1 MRHNTLK
8 DLTALAIAINGQYNK
23 KTYQNFKL
31 WKTVTQFVV
40 DNKLEVFDGAAVDRG
55 SPAAW

>member
-1 MRHNTLK
+1 MRRKTLK
-8 DLTALAIAINGQYNK
+8 GLSALAIPMGNVMK

-40 DNKLEVFDGAAVDRG
+40 DNKLEVFDGAAIGRG
-55 SPAAW
+55 